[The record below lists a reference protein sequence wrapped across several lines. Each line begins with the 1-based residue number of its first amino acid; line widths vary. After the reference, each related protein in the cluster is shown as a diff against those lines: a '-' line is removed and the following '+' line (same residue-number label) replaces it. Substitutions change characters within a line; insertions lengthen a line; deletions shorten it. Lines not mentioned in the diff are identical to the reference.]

1 MPATTDRHRITVAWN
16 VRFDNTCQPLAAPFT
31 WPAFFWRCSGSILKD
46 CRPSVKH
53 GNTNVLIGVDTHKHV
68 MQHASLKEQY
78 QPWKKLFFE
87 IWISVHYTALSLF
100 SIPYLRKRISQS
112 SWLDYC
118 PWNIIRQRE
127 DPTGTK
133 TFLLGIAQI
142 TLAFLLA
149 HNLGNLFTFSPREN
163 VVFFRVVSDFI

>member
-31 WPAFFWRCSGSILKD
+31 WPAFFWRCSGLILKD

-100 SIPYLRKRISQS
+100 FIPYLRKRISQS

-118 PWNIIRQRE
+118 S
-127 DPTGTK
+127 PTTNNAGGGSSVRNEMGGWWTC
-133 TFLLGIAQI
+133 
-142 TLAFLLA
+142 
-149 HNLGNLFTFSPREN
+149 LFQTPGPLPGK
-163 VVFFRVVSDFI
+163 